1 VEALKMARVL
11 FVTSRLPY
19 PPLEGHQL
27 RAWHL
32 LRAAA
37 SVHQVSLLSLQR
49 PDDPVLPAA
58 ELTDLLVGLHRV
70 ALPSL
75 KRPGSLLA
83 LGLRRMLSRR
93 PLLDLRYRASAL
105 QWQFDRLVGQAD
117 LVHLDILAI
126 AGLLERVPDSTPVVL
141 NEHNVESLL
150 ARKRMEIESSP
161 LRRLMLW
168 AASLGLARFE
178 IGMCS
183 QASLVLSCSPE
194 DADRLRTLAPESRV
208 GVVPNGVDLEFF
220 RPGQP
225 QEQLPDSL
233 VFVGHMNWFPN
244 RDGIEYLVNDIL
256 PLLDDRPALSLKVI
270 GRNESLAIP
279 TAMGRRVEFTGF
291 VDDLR
296 PLVQQAAVFV
306 VPLRAGSGTRLKILE
321 AMAMGKAIVSTRIG
335 AEGIGLVD
343 GQTALL
349 ADTPEDFATAVR
361 RLLDDPE
368 LRSSLGWQAR
378 ALAEKH
384 YGWNAIGQRLLA
396 SYDALL
402 EPGVQ
407 KHRSDQRLIDSP
419 ASRFRPAASRPPRAA
434 ESADPACPARS
445 LSDFHD

>member
-1 VEALKMARVL
+1 MARIL

-32 LRAAA
+32 LRSVA

-49 PDDPVLPAA
+49 PEDPVLPAA

-70 ALPSL
+70 ALPPL
-75 KRPGSLLA
+75 KRPGPLLA

-93 PLLDLRYRASAL
+93 ALLDLRYRTRTL
-105 QWQFDRLVGQAD
+105 QWQFDVLVGQAD
-117 LVHLDILAI
+117 LVHLDILAV

-150 ARKRMEIESSP
+150 ARKRMQIEARP

-178 IGMCS
+178 QRMCS
-183 QASLVLSCSPE
+183 QASRVLACSPE
-194 DADRLRTLAPESRV
+194 DADRLHMLAPESRV
-208 GVVPNGVDLEFF
+208 DVVPNGVDLDYF
-220 RPGQP
+220 RPGRQ
-225 QEQLPDSL
+225 QEQRPDSL

-244 RDGIEYLVNDIL
+244 RDGIEHLVNDIL
-256 PLLDDRPALSLKVI
+256 PLLEDRPALSVKVI
-270 GRNESLAIP
+270 GRSENLPALA
-279 TAMGRRVEFTGF
+279 AMDRRVEFTGL

-296 PLVQQAAVFV
+296 PHVQQAAVFV

-335 AEGIGLVD
+335 AEGIGLID

-349 ADTPEDFATAVR
+349 ADTPDDFATAIR
-361 RLLDDPE
+361 RLLDNPG
-368 LRSSLGWQAR
+368 LRFSLGRQAR
-378 ALAEKH
+378 ELAERH
-384 YGWNAIGQRLLA
+384 YGWKAIGQRLLA
-396 SYDALL
+396 SYAALL

-407 KHRSDQRLIDSP
+407 SQPPEQRLTGSAP
-419 ASRFRPAASRPPRAA
+419 ATASRPSMLAGHA
-434 ESADPACPARS
+434 EPGYPARS
-445 LSDFHD
+445 LRETHD